1 MAGRR
6 IRIRRST
13 FLVVIAM
20 AAALVLAFAIAWP
33 RGGGGVPPRPATTA
47 DAAGVPVTP
56 LPNPTQSSPPPVV
69 RVAVDANASPDPE
82 TYGQVGYLTPGP
94 LPLYG
99 QASSARRGRWFYYTI
114 VPTAG
119 GAGAIKV
126 PIRAG
131 SRDCMQEVGCE
142 ELADGDV
149 VSVPDAAGTDLLPG
163 GPLTVRIYKLGVPRI

>member
-6 IRIRRST
+6 VRRST
-13 FLVVIAM
+13 FLVVIAVV
-20 AAALVLAFAIAWP
+20 AALVLALAIAWP
-33 RGGGGVPPRPATTA
+33 RSSWPRSTETVT
-47 DAAGVPVTP
+47 DASAVMMTP
-56 LPNPTQSSPPPVV
+56 LPPSAVPNAHPSVAPVV
-69 RVAVDANASPDPE
+69 RVAMDANASPDPE

-99 QASSARRGRWFYYTI
+99 QASTARRGRWYYYTI

-119 GAGAIKV
+119 GGGSIKV

-131 SRDCMQEVGCE
+131 SRDCMAEVGCD

-163 GPLTVRIYKLGVPRI
+163 GPLTVRLYKLGVPRI